1 MEKSL
6 PSLLSDLKESVQL
19 LSLSVGVQRA
29 TSDIL
34 EEFANRLYS
43 LEEDRR
49 LLKEANRVNLQKIQ
63 SLEKRYSELL
73 YKFSELRK

>member
-63 SLEKRYSELL
+63 SLEKRYAELL

>member
-34 EEFANRLYS
+34 DEIAARLYS

-63 SLEKRYSELL
+63 SLEKRYAELL

>member
-6 PSLLSDLKESVQL
+6 PSLLSDLKEHVQL
-19 LSLSVGVQRA
+19 LRLSVGVQQ
-29 TSDIL
+29 DISSIL
-34 EEFANRLYS
+34 DDIAVRLYS

-49 LLKEANRVNLQKIQ
+49 MLKEANRVSMQKIQ

-73 YKFSELRK
+73 YKFAELKK